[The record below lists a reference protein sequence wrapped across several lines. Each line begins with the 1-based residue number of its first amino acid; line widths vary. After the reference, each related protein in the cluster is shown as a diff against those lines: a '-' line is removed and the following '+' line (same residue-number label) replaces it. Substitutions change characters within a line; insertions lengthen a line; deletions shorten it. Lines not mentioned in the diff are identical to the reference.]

1 MAVEQRA
8 CRFPVAGVFA
18 APTAASERHTEVVYG
33 EVVRLLGAE
42 DAGYHRVRVAD
53 TYEGW
58 VAGGA
63 LGAPPVHRGS
73 GEAGRVVVT
82 ALRASLGGNREAS
95 LGAVFV
101 VQAEEM
107 GGFRVALPDGEMG
120 LLAQSDAQPAGAALR
135 VAGGEAV
142 VADARRFL
150 GVPFLW
156 GGVTW
161 RGIDCSGLVQ
171 AVHRR
176 FLRLLPRDADAQ
188 EAAGREVSGEEW
200 RAGDLVCYGDHI
212 AIATERGTII
222 HAYGRAGGV
231 VETPHPN
238 ELRERV
244 RCVRRVF
251 DG

>member
-1 MAVEQRA
+1 M
-8 CRFPVAGVFA
+8 
-18 APTAASERHTEVVYG
+18 TS
-33 EVVRLLGAE
+33 
-42 DAGYHRVRVAD
+42 
-53 TYEGW
+53 
-58 VAGGA
+58 
-63 LGAPPVHRGS
+63 
-73 GEAGRVVVT
+73 
-82 ALRASLGGNREAS
+82 LRASLGGNREAS

-135 VAGGEAV
+135 VAGGDAV

-176 FLRLLPRDADAQ
+176 FLRLLPRDAGAQ
-188 EAAGREVSGEEW
+188 ESAGRAVEPDEL
-200 RAGDLVCYGDHI
+200 RAGDLLCYGDHI

-222 HAYGRAGGV
+222 HAYGQAGGV
-231 VETPHPN
+231 VETPHLD
-238 ELRERV
+238 ELQSRLRT
-244 RCVRRVF
+244 VRRVF
-251 DG
+251 ETQRPESEVRVSSRALRSGAWKPAGEPVGLRRRTLGKASRLPLGPAPCQACPQHPS

>member
-1 MAVEQRA
+1 
-8 CRFPVAGVFA
+8 
-18 APTAASERHTEVVYG
+18 
-33 EVVRLLGAE
+33 
-42 DAGYHRVRVAD
+42 
-53 TYEGW
+53 
-58 VAGGA
+58 
-63 LGAPPVHRGS
+63 
-73 GEAGRVVVT
+73 
-82 ALRASLGGNREAS
+82 
-95 LGAVFV
+95 
-101 VQAEEM
+101 M

-188 EAAGREVSGEEW
+188 ETAGREVSDDAW

-231 VETPHPN
+231 VETAHLD
-238 ELRERV
+238 ELRGRV
-244 RCVRRVF
+244 RTVRRVF
-251 DG
+251 DA

>member
-1 MAVEQRA
+1 MPVKQRA
-8 CRFPVAGVFA
+8 CMFPVAGVFA
-18 APTAASERHTEVVYG
+18 EPTASSERHTEAVYG
-33 EVVRLLGAE
+33 EVVTLLGAE
-42 DAGYHRVRVAD
+42 AAGYVRVRVAD

-58 VAGGA
+58 VAAGA
-63 LGAPPVHRGS
+63 LATPPHHRRS
-73 GEAGRVVVT
+73 GETGRVVVT
-82 ALRASLGGNREAS
+82 SLRASLGGNREAS
-95 LGAVFV
+95 LGAVFI

-135 VAGGEAV
+135 VANGDAV

-171 AVHRR
+171 SVHRR

-188 EAAGREVSGEEW
+188 ETAGRSVDADDV
-200 RAGDLVCYGDHI
+200 RAGDLYCYGDHV

-231 VETPHPN
+231 VETPHLD
-238 ELRERV
+238 ELRTRV
-244 RCVRRVF
+244 RAIRRVF
-251 DG
+251 DA

>member
-18 APTAASERHTEVVYG
+18 EPTAASERHTEVVYG
-33 EVVRLLGAE
+33 EVVRLLGLE
-42 DAGYHRVRVAD
+42 DSGYHRVRVAD

-58 VAGGA
+58 VAAGA
-63 LGAPPVHRGS
+63 LGTPPAHRGT

-82 ALRASLGGNREAS
+82 SLRASLGGNREAS

-188 EAAGREVSGEEW
+188 ETAGREVSGGAW
-200 RAGDLVCYGDHI
+200 RPGDLVCYGDHI

-231 VETPHPN
+231 VETPHLD
-238 ELRERV
+238 ELRDRV
-244 RCVRRVF
+244 RTVRRVF
-251 DG
+251 DA